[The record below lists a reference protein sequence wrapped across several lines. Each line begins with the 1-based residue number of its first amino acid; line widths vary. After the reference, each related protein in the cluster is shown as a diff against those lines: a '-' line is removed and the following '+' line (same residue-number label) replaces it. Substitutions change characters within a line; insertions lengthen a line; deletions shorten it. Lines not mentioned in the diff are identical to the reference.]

1 MQRKLPVSQSA
12 ELNYGFRP
20 KAAGHD
26 SQLTGCQIHSLSH
39 VVHCRPQRPTPNDQS
54 SEMLPDTSHQPHKG
68 SFVELTLQTEG
79 WQSLKGHVNE
89 PNHLN
94 CSIDCQV
101 KHLVTF
107 KLS

>member
-1 MQRKLPVSQSA
+1 
-12 ELNYGFRP
+12 
-20 KAAGHD
+20 
-26 SQLTGCQIHSLSH
+26 
-39 VVHCRPQRPTPNDQS
+39 
-54 SEMLPDTSHQPHKG
+54 MLPDTSHQPHKG